1 MHLNSRHLQRFDRRT
16 PTQPSV
22 PIEVPRPPADLDI
35 LLLGVGNSGEGLAL
49 RCQALGYS
57 DRIWFSAVGLNN
69 DQLAPRPLLVR
80 RPDGIAMPLALIE
93 RLVLDGASPRDQLAD
108 YPLLERRYQRLL
120 RGIPVF
126 ETYPRAGAGGH
137 GHPVISALDI
147 DLAIDRV
154 LALFRQALRRLHEP
168 VATAAGQSDLQRV
181 VAQQRQQAEVA
192 RVKRIIVIGG
202 GCGAMGNAAH
212 QLVPYLL
219 RWLLAEQRI
228 DAEIWGVVLGP
239 RAFTG
244 LTPFVRQN
252 YRALLDALEY
262 LSRHGQ
268 RRSYI
273 HDIEIVLQQPP
284 YDRVFLFDDPSLPGT
299 GTAVTELEMEG
310 FLDQAAID
318 LYLLLRGTVW
328 QTIASHTANDDG
340 VVRADGRLRYL
351 HTARAAVVQADRAQI
366 AELLAADL
374 ADRALEQLLER
385 FAA

>member
-1 MHLNSRHLQRFDRRT
+1 MALNSHQLQRYVPQSRA
-16 PTQPSV
+16 PAQQPAL
-22 PIEVPRPPADLDI
+22 ERPPADLDI
-35 LLLGVGNSGEGLAL
+35 LLIGAGNSAEALAL

-57 DRIWFSAVGLNN
+57 DHVWFNAVGLNN

-80 RPDGIAMPLALIE
+80 RPDGADMPIELTE

-108 YPLLERRYQRLL
+108 HPLLERRYARLL

-147 DLAIDRV
+147 DLEIDRV
-154 LALFRQALRRLHEP
+154 LALLRQALRRLHAP
-168 VATAAGQSDLQRV
+168 VATAAGLSELQQL
-181 VAQQRQQAEVA
+181 VAQQRRQAEVA
-192 RVKRIIVIGG
+192 RAKRIIVIGG

-212 QLVPYLL
+212 QLIPYLL

-228 DAEIWGVVLGP
+228 NAELWGVVLGP

-262 LSRHGQ
+262 LNRHGQ
-268 RRSYI
+268 RRAYI
-273 HDIEIVLQQPP
+273 NDFEIALQQPP
-284 YDRVFLFDDPSLPGT
+284 YDRVFLLDDPSLPGT
-299 GTAVTELEMEG
+299 GTAVTEPELEG
-310 FLDQAAID
+310 FLDQAALD

-351 HTARAAVVQADRAQI
+351 HTARGAVVQADRAQI
-366 AELLAADL
+366 AALLAADL